1 MSNLKLS
8 LLKKWELDSEFSF
21 VHGSVLLPDGTA
33 VILTT
38 GEKIDWEK
46 YYLLVLSSDGIKKIP
61 IEYEDT
67 SSRDYPVL
75 FRYGA
80 SFGLIISAKELRYY
94 SGIHSSPEIIPIKN
108 KSQLR
113 GSIVPGKAQQRYFQN
128 ISDSETIPVCFE
140 NEFYCG
146 EARCFALLE
155 FDVDAKS
162 AKWKCFSTI
171 EKMAFTHQDN
181 NSGDAPKIDSIKIS
195 NKEIYA
201 FIPGDSQTSVNKWGM
216 NYYALAKISE
226 DGKVIEK
233 LIESDDLKK
242 DGKKGGING
251 RFTDSQYVI
260 MTPLFKTDDWKGK
273 QKVFSLSTRE
283 YSDITFPRGMSKH
296 KLENI
301 SGEFCLTSLYDRG
314 LKEIALC
321 TINNL

>member
-1 MSNLKLS
+1 MNNLKLS

-21 VHGSVLLPDGTA
+21 VHGSVLLPGGIA

-38 GEKIDWEK
+38 GEKSDWDK
-46 YYLLVLSSDGIKKIP
+46 YYLLVLSSEGIKKIP
-61 IEYEDT
+61 IEYEET
-67 SSRDYPVL
+67 SGRDYPVL

-94 SGIHSSPEIIPIKN
+94 SDINSLPEIIPIKN
-108 KSQLR
+108 KSLQR

-128 ISDSETIPVCFE
+128 ISDSQKIPVCFE

-146 EARCFALLE
+146 DARCFALLE
-155 FDVDAKS
+155 FDVAAKC
-162 AKWKCFSTI
+162 AEWECFSTI
-171 EKMAFTHQDN
+171 DKKAFTHQDDN
-181 NSGDAPKIDSIKIS
+181 HDDTPKIDSIKIS

-201 FIPGDSQTSVNKWGM
+201 FIPGSSQTSVNKWGM
-216 NYYALAKISE
+216 NYYALVKISE

-233 LIESDDLKK
+233 LIESDNLKK

-283 YSDITFPRGMSKH
+283 YSNITFPRGMTKH

-301 SGEFCLTSLYDRG
+301 SGEFCLSSLYDRG

-321 TINNL
+321 NINNE